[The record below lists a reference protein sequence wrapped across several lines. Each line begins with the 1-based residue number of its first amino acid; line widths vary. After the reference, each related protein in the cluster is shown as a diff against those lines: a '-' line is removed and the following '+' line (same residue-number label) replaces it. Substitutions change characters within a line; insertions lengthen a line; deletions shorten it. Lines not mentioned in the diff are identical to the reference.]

1 MRVSQQFAVPYDPC
15 ELDFVDIDVIEDRKF
30 FVDPHAIRLART
42 DLSREATRLIQRFFS
57 HLLDIIRAGKDE
69 KAYEYLR
76 YLLEPNETH
85 FGYSAKYSR
94 GRALGPDSAEDV
106 LNALKKSAAVQ
117 TGLLRDLEDAALLI
131 EGIDRD
137 IVSDMAT
144 NIIRPILTAYTQQIA
159 ALYGI
164 PTQSVKVGAIWDAEA
179 CEWRTGDVAE
189 LPVGPR
195 GALLLVPKLFVRIV
209 FERDRREYHRNHVAP
224 ALAAEEIAAGSALV
238 KLLKSGEPR
247 VTKKDL
253 KKEHG
258 DGKPTTIRVTQRR
271 PGLLDD
277 YRKVSGE
284 RIRRAVS
291 QEDLAEVLKAP
302 KPTWQALAADAV
314 AIPTDAAH
322 ADARGRA
329 VLGFMTAL
337 LHPNVT
343 SPDALNIND
352 SDFRAWRFDA
362 VSNAD
367 GPLSAALA
375 QFPSDAV
382 GLVVLNADLT
392 AAQVPRLIK
401 WLDGTDI
408 PLTIVVARSVRKDAA
423 KAITAAA
430 HGVLLFGDSDI
441 VAMGEQRAAGP
452 ETVSQ
457 FFMVP
462 D

>member
-1 MRVSQQFAVPYDPC
+1 MRVSQQFTLLYDPC
-15 ELDFVDIDVIEDRKF
+15 ELDFVDIDVTEDRKF

-42 DLSREATRLIQRFFS
+42 AMSREATGLIQRFFS
-57 HLLDIIRAGKDE
+57 HLLDVIRTGKDG

-85 FGYSAKYSR
+85 FGYSVKFSR
-94 GRALGPDSAEDV
+94 GRALGPDSAQDV
-106 LNALKKSAAVQ
+106 LNALKKSTAVQ

-144 NIIRPILTAYTQQIA
+144 NIIRPILVTYTQQMA

-164 PTQSVKVGAIWDAEA
+164 PTQPVKIGAIWDAEA
-179 CEWRTGDVAE
+179 SEWRTGDVAD
-189 LPVGPR
+189 LPIGPR
-195 GALLLVPKLFVRIV
+195 GALLFVPKLFVRIV

-224 ALAAEEIAAGSALV
+224 ALEAEEIVAGSALV

-271 PGLLDD
+271 PDLLDD
-277 YRKVSGE
+277 YRKAIGE

-302 KPTWQALAADAV
+302 KPKWKTLAENTV
-314 AIPTDAAH
+314 AIPCGAAH
-322 ADARGRA
+322 ADSRGHG
-329 VLGFMTAL
+329 VLGFSTAL

-343 SPDALNIND
+343 SPAEVVT
-352 SDFRAWRFDA
+352 SDEFRAWRFHA

-375 QFPSDAV
+375 AFPSDTV
-382 GLVVLNADLT
+382 DLVALNDDLT
-392 AAQVPRLIK
+392 PDFVPVLLKWFARPDAAS
-401 WLDGTDI
+401 
-408 PLTIVVARSVRKDAA
+408 LTVVVARSVHKKAA
-423 KAITAAA
+423 KVIAKSAR
-430 HGVLLFGDSDI
+430 GVLLLGDADLQTL
-441 VAMGEQRAAGP
+441 GEHRAAGP
-452 ETVSQ
+452 EAIPP
-457 FFMVP
+457 FFVAA